1 MLSVKNNLQTL
12 KMKDIGLT
20 ADNNV
25 FINHSLCPYYRVLWS
40 KSKVLLNMGKI
51 NRLMVSN
58 RTVKVKINEISAPIS
73 ITDADDFIKYFPDI
87 ALSLNAQSGQ
97 RFQLVFYELFYY
109 KILSFSLSVF
119 TIVF

>member
-1 MLSVKNNLQTL
+1 
-12 KMKDIGLT
+12 
-20 ADNNV
+20 
-25 FINHSLCPYYRVLWS
+25 
-40 KSKVLLNMGKI
+40 
-51 NRLMVSN
+51 MVSN

-119 TIVF
+119 AIVF